1 LDALK
6 LNYIVLQVSDLIQ
19 ITDNAYSRRQ
29 ILGMEKAI
37 LNKMEWNLTVP
48 TMYVFLVRFAKAA
61 GNGDK
66 EVTIY
71 NLVRSSSSEIL
82 NDWIRCRMVF
92 YSVHVDADG
101 AYGVL
106 LRRASADG
114 VQHGDIP
121 PLVCRSVCS
130 VCLSLHPQ
138 EESSLDRHFEV
149 PHWFRRAPA

>member
-1 LDALK
+1 VK

-19 ITDNAYSRRQ
+19 ITDNAYGRRQ

-48 TMYVFLVRFAKAA
+48 TMYVFLARFAKAA

-66 EVTIY
+66 EVIF
-71 NLVRSSSSEIL
+71 SSSSETP

-92 YSVHVDADG
+92 YSVPVDVDG

-106 LRRASADG
+106 LRRAGVDG
-114 VQHGDIP
+114 VQHGDIL
-121 PLVCRSVCS
+121 PLLCRSVCS
-130 VCLSLHPQ
+130 VCRSLHPQ
-138 EESSLDRHFEV
+138 EESSLDRHIEV